1 MREEEER
8 TLSTQPVQTPAV
20 RKRVAKLPQ
29 FQDLIAIQDLTSSD
43 VSGILDLASRM
54 KAGPASFRTALA
66 GAQLALFFEKPSLR
80 TRLTFE
86 AGIHSLGGTSFFVDQ
101 TGSRLDAREK
111 LSDIAHNL
119 ERWVDGIVLRTFAH
133 ATVAGMAEH
142 ASIPVINALS
152 DVEHPCQALAD
163 YLTLREKFDDL
174 KQVRLAYVG
183 DGNNVAHS
191 LLLTAAQLGS
201 AIRVATPPGYEP
213 APQIVAAARRIAAE
227 TGASVEVVHD
237 PVAAVRGADA
247 IYTDVWASMGHENEA
262 RERAAVFAPYQV
274 NDELFSHAPPHALF
288 LHCLPAHRGEEVTD
302 SVIDSPRSVVFDQA
316 ENRLHVQK
324 AILLLLLGSGTR
336 RFPARSAHA

>member
-1 MREEEER
+1 MREEEEQALR
-8 TLSTQPVQTPAV
+8 IPSVQAVAAGGPAANGV
-20 RKRVAKLPQ
+20 R
-29 FQDLIAIQDLTSSD
+29 FQDLISIQDLAPGEVTE
-43 VSGILDLASRM
+43 ILELATRM
-54 KAGPASFRTALA
+54 KARPADFRAALA
-66 GAQLALFFEKPSLR
+66 GAQLVLFFEKASLR

-86 AGIHSLGGTSFFVDQ
+86 AGIHSLGGASFFVDQ

-119 ERWVDGIVLRTFAH
+119 ERWVDGVVLRTFAH
-133 ATVAGMAEH
+133 ATVTGMAEH

-152 DVEHPCQALAD
+152 DLEHPCQALAD
-163 YLTLREKFDDL
+163 YLTLRERFEDL

-213 APQIVAAARRIAAE
+213 SADIVAAARRIAAS
-227 TGASVEVVHD
+227 TGASVEVGND

-247 IYTDVWASMGHENEA
+247 IYTDVWASMGKENEA
-262 RERAAVFAPYQV
+262 GQRAAIFAPYQV
-274 NDELFSHAPPHALF
+274 NDALFSQAPPQALF
-288 LHCLPAHRGEEVTD
+288 LHCLPAHRGQEVTD

-324 AILLLLLGSGTR
+324 AILLLLLGRG
-336 RFPARSAHA
+336 ARHFSSRSPHA